1 MASSAATASR
11 RDLRVKEYTFVWEG
25 VDRNNRQVRG
35 ETKAASETV
44 VRTNLRRQGVR
55 VTRLKR
61 QTFRGGGKVSDK
73 DITFFTR
80 QFGTM
85 LKAGVPLLQSFEI
98 VARGHSNARFS
109 RLMMDIKNKV
119 ETGSSLSAA
128 FRQYPGHFDELYCNL
143 VAAGEASGTLDAVLD
158 RLATYKEKIL
168 AIKGKIKSALFY
180 PISVIV
186 VAIIVTFIIMIFV
199 IPAFK
204 QVFSSF
210 GANLP
215 LPTLIVI
222 AISDW
227 FVHWWWLMGA
237 AAVGAFVGFGV
248 MYKRSDKL
256 RYTIQRLS
264 LKLPVVG
271 AILEKAVIAR
281 WTRTLQT
288 MFAAGVPLV
297 EGLDAVA
304 GASGNAV
311 YTQATKRIQ
320 TEVATGISLTNAMT
334 NTRLF
339 PSMVIQMTQIG
350 EESGSLD
357 NMLGK
362 IADFY
367 EREVDDAVAALSSLL
382 EPIII
387 VFLGVVIG
395 GLVVSMYLPIFKL
408 GAVI

>member
-1 MASSAATASR
+1 MATATAAAR
-11 RDLRVKEYTFVWEG
+11 RDVKEYTFIWEG
-25 VDRNNRQVRG
+25 LDRNNRQVRG
-35 ETKAASETV
+35 EVKAASETV
-44 VRTNLRRQGVR
+44 VVTNLRRQGIKISKI
-55 VTRLKR
+55 KR
-61 QTFRGGGKVSDK
+61 QTFRGGKKVTER

-80 QFGTM
+80 QLATM
-85 LKAGVPLLQSFEI
+85 LKAGVPLLQSFDI

-109 RLMMDIKNKV
+109 RLMLDIKSRV
-119 ETGSSLSAA
+119 EQGSSLSQA
-128 FRQYPGHFDELYCNL
+128 FRAHPAQFDTLYCNL
-143 VAAGEASGTLDAVLD
+143 IAAGETSGMLDGVLD

-168 AIKGKIKSALFY
+168 AIKAKIKSALFY

-186 VAIIVTFIIMIFV
+186 VAIVVVWVIMIFV

-204 QVFSSF
+204 DVFKSF
-210 GANLP
+210 GADLP
-215 LPTLIVI
+215 GPTLIVI

-227 FVHWWWLMGA
+227 VVNYWW
-237 AAVGAFVGFGV
+237 AVFLIVGGTIFGV
-248 MYKRSDKL
+248 AALYRRSEAM
-256 RYTIQRLS
+256 RYTVDRLV
-264 LKLPVVG
+264 LKIPVIG
-271 AILEKAVIAR
+271 QILEKATIAR

-297 EGLDAVA
+297 ESLDAVG
-304 GASGNAV
+304 GASGNLV
-311 YTQATKRIQ
+311 YVNATKRIQ
-320 TEVATGISLTNAMT
+320 TEVSTGTSLTNSMA
-334 NTRLF
+334 NTKLF
-339 PSMVIQMTQIG
+339 PSMVLQMTQIG

-395 GLVVSMYLPIFKL
+395 GLVIAMYLPIFKL
-408 GAVI
+408 GAVV

>member
-1 MASSAATASR
+1 MATATTAAPR
-11 RDLRVKEYTFVWEG
+11 RDVKEFIFVWEG
-25 VDRNNRQVRG
+25 QDRNNRQVRG
-35 ETKAASETV
+35 EMRAASETV
-44 VRTNLRRQGVR
+44 VSTNLRRQGIR
-55 VTRLKR
+55 VTRIKK
-61 QTFRGGGKVSDK
+61 QSFRGGRRVGEKEV
-73 DITFFTR
+73 TFFTR
-80 QFGTM
+80 QLATM
-85 LKAGVPLLQSFEI
+85 LRAGVPLLQAFDI

-109 RLMMDIKNKV
+109 RLMLDIKGRI
-119 ETGSSLSAA
+119 EAGSSLSQA
-128 FRQYPGHFDELYCNL
+128 FREHPAQFDNLYCNL
-143 VAAGEASGTLDAVLD
+143 VNAGETSGMLDAILE

-180 PISVIV
+180 PISVVV
-186 VAIIVTFIIMIFV
+186 VAIVVVWVIMIWV

-204 QVFSSF
+204 QVFTSF
-210 GANLP
+210 GADLP
-215 LPTLIVI
+215 APTLMVM
-222 AISDW
+222 AISDF
-227 FVHWWWLMGA
+227 FVSYWWLGVLIITGA
-237 AAVGAFVGFGV
+237 LSAFFTLIR
-248 MYKRSDKL
+248 RSTSF
-256 RYTIQRLS
+256 RYTVDRLS
-264 LKLPVVG
+264 LKIPIVG
-271 AILEKAVIAR
+271 DILEKATIAR

-297 EGLDAVA
+297 ESLDAVG

-311 YTQATKRIQ
+311 FVAATKRIQ
-320 TEVATGISLTNAMT
+320 TEVSTGTSLTNAMGNT
-334 NTRLF
+334 NLF
-339 PSMVIQMTQIG
+339 PTMVLQMTQIG

-395 GLVVSMYLPIFKL
+395 GLVVAMYLPIFKL